1 MGLTQ
6 YLNEVQRYYVNNT
19 INVGNMPEEKTTLV
33 RIETSIYTRLQ
44 NFLKGKVPF
53 KSASSYIGELIV
65 KALNSEPQIAPEE
78 KEEDSQV

>member
-19 INVGNMPEEKTTLV
+19 INVGNMKEKTTLV

-65 KALNSEPQIAPEE
+65 KALNSESQIAPEE
-78 KEEDSQV
+78 KEEDKP

>member
-6 YLNEVQRYYVNNT
+6 YLNEVRDIQT
-19 INVGNMPEEKTTLV
+19 IISNNVGNMPDEKTTLV

>member
-1 MGLTQ
+1 MK
-6 YLNEVQRYYVNNT
+6 
-19 INVGNMPEEKTTLV
+19 EKTTLV

-65 KALNSEPQIAPEE
+65 KALNSESQISPEE
-78 KEEDSQV
+78 KEEDKP